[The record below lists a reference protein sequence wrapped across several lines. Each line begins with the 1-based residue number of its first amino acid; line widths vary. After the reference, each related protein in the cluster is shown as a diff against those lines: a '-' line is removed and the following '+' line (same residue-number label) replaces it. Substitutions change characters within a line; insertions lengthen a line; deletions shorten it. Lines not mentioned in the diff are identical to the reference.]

1 MSRIPIPRS
10 RRGVNLLKDG
20 RTQSQFLQDFALE
33 NVVTVGGYNY
43 TTSEA
48 QLAIPNVPLDAA
60 AFAETALV
68 YSALMGEAPSNDQ
81 VAYLL

>member
-1 MSRIPIPRS
+1 M
-10 RRGVNLLKDG
+10 
-20 RTQSQFLQDFALE
+20 
-33 NVVTVGGYNY
+33 VTVGGYNY

-68 YSALMGEAPSNDQ
+68 YSALIGEAPSNDQ
-81 VAYLL
+81 VALLTMTPRMEVRPLSQRAGINSGYA